1 MTVLAALA
9 ARAAAQSEEPWLF
22 YRRGW
27 DWRWR
32 SWGQVADQ
40 VARSAATLRRSPALA
55 GRSGPG
61 RPGPSRPA
69 VRGAF
74 DGRQHPDA
82 VAAGLAIQAVGA
94 TAVPRSAGPLRPVEV
109 AVLQGGDPAVR
120 LRLPICRSRL
130 ERWRP
135 RALDLEAA
143 PAAALAFDPA
153 SATVSQQQMDG
164 EAERLALLLPA
175 AVGRPI
181 LCASAALDPRAL
193 QILLAWAART
203 GAAWILEPDAEAFPA
218 AARWARPTL
227 VVATGGELEGLAA
240 ALDGGKRRRHRRLA
254 AVVAVG
260 EPAGREGWEE
270 LGVPVVEWAP
280 GAWESIPGRL
290 AGKT

>member
-9 ARAAAQSEEPWLF
+9 ERAAADGDEPWLF

-40 VARSAATLRRSPALA
+40 VARGAATLRRSPALA
-55 GRSGPG
+55 ARPGPG
-61 RPGPSRPA
+61 RPDPR
-69 VRGAF
+69 VAF

-82 VAAGLAIQAVGA
+82 LAAGLAIQAAGA
-94 TAVPRSAGPLRPVEV
+94 TAVPRSAGPLRPLEV
-109 AVLQGGDPAVR
+109 AALEGGNPAVR

-135 RALDLEAA
+135 RALELET
-143 PAAALAFDPA
+143 PVGGLAFDPA
-153 SATVSQQQMDG
+153 AAAVSQQQMDG
-164 EAERLALLLPA
+164 EADRLASLLPA
-175 AVGRPI
+175 ATGRQI

-193 QILLAWAART
+193 QVLVAWTAST
-203 GAAWILEPDAEAFPA
+203 GAAWILESDAEDFLA

-227 VVATGGELEGLAA
+227 VVATVGELEGLAA
-240 ALDGGKRRRHRRLA
+240 AFGGGKHRRYRRLEA
-254 AVVAVG
+254 IVAVG
-260 EPAGREGWEE
+260 EVAASEAWQE

-280 GAWESIPGRL
+280 GCLGIHSR
-290 AGKT
+290 